1 MERLSGGSGVI
12 TRALLRQRQD
22 SQQGERKTEGEP

>member
-22 SQQGERKTEGEP
+22 SQCERKTEGEP